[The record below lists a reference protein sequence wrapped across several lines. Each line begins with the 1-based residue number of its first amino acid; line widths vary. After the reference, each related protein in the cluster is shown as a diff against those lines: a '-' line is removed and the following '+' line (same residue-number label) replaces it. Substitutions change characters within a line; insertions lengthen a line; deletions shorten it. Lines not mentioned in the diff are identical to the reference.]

1 LVQSAASAA
10 SITVATEA
18 PPTLEP
24 TVTPPS
30 DPTSPRW
37 LFWALLALF
46 ACSLIYYLWAASIGI
61 NNTLYSDRHAFRQTQ
76 TALGCFYML
85 KDGLTLKYQT
95 PVLGAPWSLPFEFPL
110 YQWAVV
116 GAVKLFHAGLDPTG
130 RAVSIAFFLLTLI
143 PCYLVL
149 PALGV
154 RREHRLLFPILL
166 LVSPFY
172 VFWSRTFM
180 METTALFFSSAY
192 AACFILYVWKRQRQV
207 PIAKVAH
214 WAALAV
220 LFGALAALVKI
231 TTFMTFGLATVIY
244 LARGWF
250 TWPLPKPNWAASWR
264 PIGLLAIAGGI
275 PLAIGLAWTGYAD
288 SIKAQHPISSLTQI
302 STLPAQRTW
311 NFGTWTKTSPEIAAK
326 LGTSPEIA
334 AKLDISTWERILGN
348 AGSLIHYD
356 AALWAGCLA
365 IAIVT
370 RRRWKQVLACVVLYL
385 SAPLAFTNVH
395 WIHDYYQCANGI
407 FLLMAVGF
415 CILSLFE
422 LPRVV
427 AAPRAAAAGA
437 GLAALLVVI
446 TAAVIGYMRICYPL
460 QSHNDTRMSDLA
472 YQISS
477 RCDPDAVVVYV
488 GLDWDPTL
496 PYYTRRRA
504 LMIPDWPEL
513 TESAVHKAI
522 YNLVGY
528 KIGGLFINRPA
539 RNIRPQFVYDT
550 MVSAGIPPPP
560 LHAYIVNDKG
570 QLEVH

>member
-1 LVQSAASAA
+1 VPIAPAA
-10 SITVATEA
+10 VTEL
-18 PPTLEP
+18 PPTPELQ
-24 TVTPPS
+24 TPQSS
-30 DPTSPRW
+30 DPASPRW
-37 LFWALLALF
+37 LFWTLLALF
-46 ACSLIYYLWAASIGI
+46 ACSLIYYLWATSVGI
-61 NNTLYSDRHAFRQTQ
+61 DNTLYSDRHQFRQTQ

-95 PVLGAPWSLPFEFPL
+95 PVLGPPWSLPFEFPL

-116 GAVKLFHAGLDPTG
+116 GAVKLFHASLDPAG
-130 RAVSIAFFLLTLI
+130 RAVSIAFFLFTLI

-180 METTALFFSSAY
+180 METTVLFFSSAY
-192 AACFILYVWKRQRQV
+192 AACFILYVWKRQREV

-220 LFGALAALVKI
+220 IFGALGAMVKI
-231 TTFMTFGLATVIY
+231 NAFMSFGLATVIY

-250 TWPLPKPNWAASWR
+250 VWPLPKPNWAAVWR
-264 PIGLLAIAGGI
+264 PIGLLAITGGI
-275 PLAIGLAWTGYAD
+275 PLAAGIGWTRYAD

-302 STLPAQRTW
+302 STLPTQRTW

-326 LGTSPEIA
+326 LD
-334 AKLDISTWERILGN
+334 LSTWGRILGN

-356 AALWAGCLA
+356 AALWAGCVA

-370 RRRWKQVLACVVLYL
+370 RRRWKQVAACVVLYL
-385 SAPLAFTNVH
+385 SAPVAFTNVH
-395 WIHDYYQCANGI
+395 WVHDYYQCANGV

-415 CILSLFE
+415 CILGLFE
-422 LPRVV
+422 LPRP

-437 GLAALLVVI
+437 GLAALLVAV
-446 TAAVIGYMRICYPL
+446 TAAVIGYAQIYYPL
-460 QSHNDTRMSDLA
+460 QAHNQTGMKDVANL
-472 YQISS
+472 ISS
-477 RCDPDAVVVYV
+477 NCDPDAVVVYV
-488 GLDWDPTL
+488 GFDWDPTL
-496 PYYTRRRA
+496 PYYTQRRA

-522 YNLVGY
+522 NNLVGY
-528 KIGGLFINRPA
+528 KIGGLFVARPA
-539 RNIRPQFVYDT
+539 RNIRPEFVYQT
-550 MVSAGIPPPP
+550 MVNAGIPPPP
-560 LHAYIVNDKG
+560 RHIYVVDNGHVKV
-570 QLEVH
+570 Q